1 MPNENTDQPIT
12 SLPTKVASG
21 IAATDYMLGI
31 DSAEGYRM
39 LIQDLGDYIIQ
50 HATSSLAGSNQTLAN
65 VISTLDSNYIYAATV
80 DALSTAILAMS
91 TGRTGTI
98 FMEGSVVNPITG
110 VNAIGIGYVAKYND
124 TMADIV
130 FTIGTNGDTYSV
142 RFNPTAKTFGAAV
155 KMPTRAEIGST
166 SLIGIGDGSVTGA
179 ISSLYDQVNDYYG
192 FIEDCN
198 TLSATVRIT
207 YIGKNTNYTPVSIGS
222 GGALNMGSWQDFY
235 DKLNNHPWMV
245 KSDGTP
251 DYQLSDTDYTKKV
264 DGTTASDVDNSSY
277 DGGAFAWI
285 KKIYKYEDFDP
296 ATNKRT
302 VMFSFTP
309 KAGFEPVGFIDKDGV
324 EMQGIWIPMFYG
336 SIDGNGKARSIS
348 GTQPSYNKTT
358 TEQNTA
364 IEGVGTRA
372 AFFGGGIVNTL
383 TDIMIMMGKS
393 TDTQGTFGKGNCSG
407 YDASLSPTNGVKA
420 NAVVSGGA
428 FYATTDAKS
437 LNKAFHSVVI
447 NTWQQ
452 WQRDPYLLFVDGEY
466 KVSKHYD
473 YDVTGATYIKTG
485 LALGENGGQSS
496 YGPVYPHIY
505 RTISDFGCVPV
516 GPPFSGSTTTGG
528 CDGLWVNLSGVRVSI
543 RFGEC
548 SNGAYDGGRYLDVSG
563 AAGNSNWAV
572 GFSLLLLPPAE
583 VEV

>member
-1 MPNENTDQPIT
+1 M
-12 SLPTKVASG
+12 
-21 IAATDYMLGI
+21 
-31 DSAEGYRM
+31 
-39 LIQDLGDYIIQ
+39 
-50 HATSSLAGSNQTLAN
+50 AGSDQTLAN
-65 VISTLDSNYIYAATV
+65 VISTLNSKWITASTFEEAFTKSANAYELRG
-80 DALSTAILAMS
+80 LSVACIGA
-91 TGRTGTI
+91 
-98 FMEGSVVNPITG
+98 NPILDAPTAAIRWICFQWSNSAG
-110 VNAIGIGYVAKYND
+110 TYGMQLATSYSDDMIYKRFKNNNVWSDWVLQPTRGEVNALNSK
-124 TMADIV
+124 
-130 FTIGTNGDTYSV
+130 
-142 RFNPTAKTFGAAV
+142 
-155 KMPTRAEIGST
+155 IGST

-528 CDGLWVNLSGVRVSI
+528 CDGLWVNLSGVRVSL
-543 RFGEC
+543 RFGYC
-548 SNGAYDGGRYLDVSG
+548 GNGATAGSRCLSVYNDAGYSG
-563 AAGNSNWAV
+563 WGI